1 MTRRVFVLASVIA
14 ATLALAGVSAQQ
26 TPVFRTGTRIVPLYV
41 TVVDNQGRLVPDL
54 TREDFQV
61 FDNEK
66 PQEISLFDNEPRP
79 FTAVVMLDTSL
90 SMTLNLDFVK
100 KGAEEFF
107 ARMVPDDRASVGSFN
122 DKIQFA
128 IDLTGDRDALV
139 AALDDLGFGNPTR
152 LYDAVDASL
161 DQLQGLE
168 GRRVVVVFTDGDDTA
183 SKYSLGRVLQRSRD
197 EEVMVY
203 AVGLESIMSVAGRRI
218 VTRPDRGLKKL
229 AEETGGGFF
238 ELKRTSELGPTFTRV
253 AQELR
258 SQYLIGFAP
267 TALDGKVHKLEVR
280 MAKPGLSARARK
292 SYLATT
298 ESAAPPARR

>member
-1 MTRRVFVLASVIA
+1 MTRRIPVF
-14 ATLALAGVSAQQ
+14 TLALAASAALAVVDAQQ
-26 TPVFRTGTRIVPLYV
+26 TPVFRTGTRVVPIYV
-41 TVVDNQGRLVPDL
+41 TATDAQGRLVPDL
-54 TREDFQV
+54 TREDFQI
-61 FDNEK
+61 FDNDK
-66 PQEISLFDNEPRP
+66 PQEVSLFDNSPRP
-79 FTAVVMLDTSL
+79 FSAVVMLDTSL

-107 ARMVPDDRASVGSFN
+107 LRMMPDDRASVGSFN

-139 AALDDLGFGNPTR
+139 GALGDLGFGNPTR

-183 SKYSLGRVLQRSRD
+183 SKVGLGRVVQRSRD

-203 AVGLESIMSVAGRRI
+203 AIGLESTLTVGGRRM

-229 AEETGGGFF
+229 AEETGGGYF

-253 AQELR
+253 SEELR
-258 SQYLIGFAP
+258 SQYLIGFTPAG
-267 TALDGKVHKLEVR
+267 LDGKVHKIEVR
-280 MAKPGLSARARK
+280 LTKPGLSARYRR
-292 SYLATT
+292 SYLAAA
-298 ESAAPPARR
+298 ESRPSAARR

>member
-1 MTRRVFVLASVIA
+1 VPAS
-14 ATLALAGVSAQQ
+14 
-26 TPVFRTGTRIVPLYV
+26 
-41 TVVDNQGRLVPDL
+41 GRS
-54 TREDFQV
+54 T
-61 FDNEK
+61 
-66 PQEISLFDNEPRP
+66 
-79 FTAVVMLDTSL
+79 T
-90 SMTLNLDFVK
+90 
-100 KGAEEFF
+100 
-107 ARMVPDDRASVGSFN
+107 
-122 DKIQFA
+122 KIQFA

-139 AALDDLGFGNPTR
+139 GALDDLGFGNPTR

-203 AVGLESIMSVAGRRI
+203 AVGLESNMTVGGRRI
-218 VTRPDRGLKKL
+218 VTRPDRGLRKL

-258 SQYLIGFAP
+258 SQCVIGFAH
-267 TALDGKVHKLEVR
+267 ALDGKVHKLEVR
-280 MAKPGLSARARK
+280 GRSRARRGQGRAIWRDRGHGAAFAPLTMVVRK
-292 SYLATT
+292 KRPRGPVRGLKKEVTQVIGTTLTLECLRPSRARIPPRRTLLLSKHATT
-298 ESAAPPARR
+298 IAKRRSVATAYSADPRSPIRIAIWLVHPLP